1 MFRAPSKLAIAI
13 ALGGALVLLVIGFA
27 IFRGLG
33 QPSVPEG
40 DIAIVQQ
47 VDPEGVTMEEY
58 DTAFELLLTRQNTVD
73 NPPAEGTEA
82 FEQTKDAAV
91 NDVLIERWL
100 LGEAEEQGFEISDR
114 LVEQRLEEIKEQ
126 SFANERE
133 FQNFVEDS
141 GFTDVEVLR
150 RVRLQ
155 VINERMQEDLIAEI
169 PEVSDAEIEAFFEQ
183 NRDQFSRPASRQVR
197 LILNEDEAVVAD
209 ARTELEADDR
219 GRTWRRLATEI
230 SEDETSRDRGGRL
243 DGVVEGQ
250 GDPDFDRT
258 VFEAQEGELVGPFE
272 TERGYY
278 LIQVI
283 GSTPEDNTPFEEVS
297 ENIRQ
302 QIAGTRQQ
310 TDAALSQNLFL
321 QKWAGR
327 TICAEDFVTS
337 QCRNAPPFPK
347 PPGAPPV
354 ISSPPALPGTA
365 GRVGAPLPPL
375 PQGPYPA
382 VLPEGPQGIAPGLP
396 GLPAP

>member
-1 MFRAPSKLAIAI
+1 MAQNKLAIAI
-13 ALGGALVLLVIGFA
+13 GLGAALILLVIGFA

-33 QPSVPEG
+33 QPGVPDG
-40 DIAIVQQ
+40 DIAIVQTA
-47 VDPEGVTMEEY
+47 DPEGVTTAEF
-58 DTAFELLLTRQNTVD
+58 DKAFELLLVRQDTVD
-73 NPPAEGTEA
+73 DPPAEGTDA
-82 FEQTKDAAV
+82 YEQTKDAAV
-91 NDVLIERWL
+91 NDVLLERWL
-100 LGEAEEQGFEISDR
+100 LGEAEEQGYEISDR
-114 LVEQRLEEIKEQ
+114 LVDQRLDEIKEQ

-133 FQNFVEDS
+133 FDRFVEQS
-141 GFTDVEVLR
+141 GFDDGEVLR

-155 VINERMQEDLIAEI
+155 VINERMQEDLIADI
-169 PEVSDAEIEAFFEQ
+169 PFVSDAQIEAFFEQ
-183 NRDQFSRPASRQVR
+183 NEDQFSRPASRQVR

-209 ARTELEADDR
+209 ARTQIEADNR
-219 GRTWRRLATEI
+219 GRTWRRLADEV
-230 SEDETSRDRGGRL
+230 SEDETSRNRGGRL

-258 VFEAQEGELVGPFE
+258 VFEAQEGELIGPFE
-272 TERGYY
+272 TDRGFY
-278 LIQVI
+278 LIEVL

-302 QIAGTRQQ
+302 QIAGARQQ
-310 TDAALSQNLFL
+310 QDAALSQNLFL
-321 QKWAGR
+321 QKWATR

-354 ISSPPALPGTA
+354 ISSPPVLPGTA

-382 VLPEGPQGIAPGLP
+382 VLREGPQGIAPGLP
-396 GLPAP
+396 GLSQP